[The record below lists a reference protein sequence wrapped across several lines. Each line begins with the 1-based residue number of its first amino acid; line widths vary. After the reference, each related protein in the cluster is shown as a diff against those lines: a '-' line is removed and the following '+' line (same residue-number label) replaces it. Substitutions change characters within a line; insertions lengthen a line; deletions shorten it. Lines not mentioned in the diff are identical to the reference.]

1 MIKRMF
7 CFQKHCIIF
16 EMVLCA
22 LIVALLINIPAIK
35 ADDDEPY
42 RLTLQESITIA
53 LEHSTFVKSAQETL
67 HSADYERKA
76 ALTEFF
82 PKVGTYYAYT
92 RYNEPPH
99 MKTPAGDPYAYPTD
113 IPLGRKNRYQWNTY
127 LTQPIFTGGAIASS
141 YDIARLNSQMARENL
156 TAAQQD
162 IILQVKEAYFN
173 ILKAEKIRLVAEQA
187 VVQVQS
193 HLDDAQA
200 FYQEEMIPRNDL
212 LEAEVRHAQAK
223 QDLIHSQNTE
233 HIARAHFNT
242 VLRRDISTPVAI
254 EDILTEPAGE
264 FSLDE
269 CLNEARQQRPELR
282 EAELHIEQKEKTV
295 SFEQSSYFPHI
306 ALVADYQKMGD
317 QIDLRGNPYEDSES
331 WTVSGVLKWEF
342 WEWGKKHYR
351 ISSRRAE
358 LQRARERKTQ
368 IDDVIAFEV
377 KQSWLRLDEAQNN
390 IAVARSALE
399 RSKENLRLNRELYRE
414 QMANTTDVLDAQTLM
429 NEAFTNYYNALSN
442 YHIARSRLKYAM
454 GRRWDAGDKQYLQHT
469 PVPEETMFTTE
480 EIK

>member
-1 MIKRMF
+1 MVKWMSCFEKR
-7 CFQKHCIIF
+7 CIIF

-22 LIVALLINIPAIK
+22 LILNPVVSFTTIK
-35 ADDDEPY
+35 AEDNLN
-42 RLTLQESITIA
+42 RLSLQESITIA
-53 LEHSTFVKSAQETL
+53 LDGSTFVKSAQESL

-82 PKVGTYYAYT
+82 PKLGTYYNYT

-99 MKTPAGDPYAYPTD
+99 MKTPPGDPYEYPTD
-113 IPLGRKNRYQWNTY
+113 IPLGRKNRYQWNIY
-127 LTQPIFTGGAIASS
+127 LTQPIFTGGAISSS
-141 YDIARLNSQMARENL
+141 YEIAYLNKQMAGQNL

-162 IILQVKEAYFN
+162 TVLQVKEAYFN

-187 VVQVQS
+187 LIQVQS
-193 HLDDAQA
+193 HLDDARA

-212 LEAEVRHAQAK
+212 LEAQVRHAQAK

-254 EDILTEPAGE
+254 EDILTEPAEE
-264 FSLDE
+264 FFLDD
-269 CLNEARQQRPELR
+269 CLKEARQQRPELR

-295 SFEQSSYFPHI
+295 RYEQSSYFPQI

-317 QIDLRGNPYEDSES
+317 QVDLKGNPYEDSES
-331 WTVSGVLKWEF
+331 WRISGVLKWEF

-377 KQSWLRLDEAQNN
+377 KQSWLRLNEAQNN
-390 IAVARSALE
+390 IAVAQNALE
-399 RSKENLRLNRELYRE
+399 QSRENFRLNRELFRE

-442 YHIARSRLKYAM
+442 YYIARSRLEYAM
-454 GRRWDAGDKQYLQHT
+454 GRRWGAGDKKYLQHT
-469 PVPEETMFTTE
+469 LVPEKNICTTE
-480 EIK
+480 EVK